1 MKQSYRHALVT
12 GASSGIGR
20 GLAME
25 LARHGI
31 HVFLAARRREVLE
44 GLQDELERAGYAANA
59 VAIDVSDTADLV
71 TKLRTIDREHPLDL
85 VIANAGVGA
94 DHSADAPYAWE
105 AIRDALHTNF
115 CGAAATLTAVLPA
128 MVARGRGHL
137 VGLGSLASFG
147 PLPLS
152 AAYCAP
158 KAGLHMLLDCLR
170 LDTTGT
176 GIVVTN
182 VQVGFVAT
190 RMLEGVTHPT
200 PGLLQV
206 EEAAQTI
213 VEGLFAG
220 REDIVFPG
228 PLAFAARIGGQLP
241 RFVQKAMARTVR
253 GKIRGSKKAP

>member
-1 MKQSYRHALVT
+1 MKQTYRHALVT

-20 GLAME
+20 GLATE
-25 LARHGI
+25 LAGRGI
-31 HVFLAARRREVLE
+31 HVFLIARRRDLLE
-44 GLQDELERAGYAANA
+44 GLQDELQQAGHKAT
-59 VAIDVSDTADLV
+59 AIPADVSV
-71 TKLRTIDREHPLDL
+71 TDDWVNKLRTIDREHPLDL

-94 DHSADAPYAWE
+94 DHAAVEPYAWE
-105 AIRDALHTNF
+105 AMRDALHTNF
-115 CGAAATLTAVLPA
+115 CGAAATLTAVLPE

-137 VGLGSLASFG
+137 VGLGSLASMG

-190 RMLEGVTHPT
+190 PMLEGVTHPT

-206 EEAAQTI
+206 EDAARTI
-213 VEGLFAG
+213 VKGLLDG

-228 PLAFAARIGGQLP
+228 SLALAARLGGKMP
-241 RFVQKAMARTVR
+241 RFIQKAVARKVR
-253 GKIRGSKKAP
+253 KQIRTPGKTP